1 MNHERAGV
9 SEGIPPSRMAR
20 TEVTM
25 DVKAYLV
32 KLKEDSGDRVSEWA
46 GSINRRRD
54 EALAT
59 LCAEGMEVE
68 SWFLLSLNGEDYLF
82 SYMRT
87 EDMQRAK
94 RVAKE
99 SIHDIDAYHQ
109 QFKRDTW
116 VRGSV
121 TELQLLVDLSLEKD
135 GG

>member
-1 MNHERAGV
+1 
-9 SEGIPPSRMAR
+9 
-20 TEVTM
+20 M
-25 DVKAYLV
+25 DAKTYLV
-32 KLKEDSGDRVSEWA
+32 KLKNDSGGRVSEWA
-46 GSINRRRD
+46 RSINCRRD

-59 LCAEGMEVE
+59 LRAEGMEIE
-68 SWFLLSLNGEDYLF
+68 SWFLLSLKGEDYLL

-94 RVAKE
+94 QVAKE
-99 SIHDIDAYHQ
+99 SMHDIDAYHQ

-121 TELQLLVDLSLEKD
+121 TELQLLVDLSQESD

>member
-1 MNHERAGV
+1 
-9 SEGIPPSRMAR
+9 
-20 TEVTM
+20 M

-46 GSINRRRD
+46 GRINSRRD

-59 LCAEGMEVE
+59 LRAEGMEVE
-68 SWFLLSLNGEDYLF
+68 SWFLLSLNGEDYLL

-94 RVAKE
+94 QVAKE
-99 SIHDIDAYHQ
+99 SMHDIDAYHQ

-116 VRGSV
+116 VGGSV

-135 GG
+135 GS

>member
-1 MNHERAGV
+1 
-9 SEGIPPSRMAR
+9 
-20 TEVTM
+20 M

-46 GSINRRRD
+46 GSINSRRD

-59 LCAEGMEVE
+59 LRAEGMEVE
-68 SWFLLSLNGEDYLF
+68 SWFLLSLKGEDYLL

-94 RVAKE
+94 QVGKE
-99 SIHDIDAYHQ
+99 SMHDIDAYHQ
-109 QFKRDTW
+109 QFNRDTW

>member
-1 MNHERAGV
+1 
-9 SEGIPPSRMAR
+9 
-20 TEVTM
+20 M

-46 GSINRRRD
+46 GSINSRRD

-59 LCAEGMEVE
+59 LRAEGMEVE
-68 SWFLLSLNGEDYLF
+68 SWFLLSLNGEDYLL

-94 RVAKE
+94 PVGKE
-99 SIHDIDAYHQ
+99 SMHDIDAYHQ

-121 TELQLLVDLSLEKD
+121 TELQLLVDLSLERD

>member
-1 MNHERAGV
+1 
-9 SEGIPPSRMAR
+9 
-20 TEVTM
+20 M

-32 KLKEDSGDRVSEWA
+32 KLKDDSGDRVSEWA
-46 GSINRRRD
+46 SSINSRRD

-59 LCAEGMEVE
+59 LRSEGMEVE
-68 SWFLLSLNGEDYLF
+68 SWFLLSLNGEDYLL

-87 EDMQRAK
+87 GDMERAK

-121 TELQLLVDLSLEKD
+121 TELQLLVDLSLEKARKHK
-135 GG
+135 